1 MESHSP
7 PPPPSASDF
16 SYRTPERRPRIAAAA
31 GLGRRAIHSP
41 FSPMDVDS
49 PSPPPVPPPAK
60 KPLVSLFDW
69 DDTLCP
75 SSWLHRRG
83 FLAAHGLVDDAP
95 LLKRDRS
102 RQGTGFIAKPLSRP
116 DRRRLE
122 LLEDEILALLRCAAD
137 LGPVFIVTAATLHWV
152 VASAEHFLPR
162 VRQFLL
168 DKQLQPWAGKT
179 EQVQVVSAREW
190 YHEHVGAGGDPS
202 AWKTATFEAICQHL
216 KVKNVYARLH
226 MRTDLVS
233 VGDARFEQ
241 TACVQMEAHAPLF
254 LRSKTLK
261 FVDTPS
267 LDELLEQ
274 MHMTRSIYTRVCR
287 YEDGLHLYV
296 ARPARRRRD
305 DTTRRHQGEEWL
317 GDSYTEDAAPTLQL
331 VQIDRNTVMQD
342 GGVREAEPADFTRYT
357 PQYQIPTTSGGFDIR
372 SNVEDPNEPPL
383 LAVSGVRS

>member
-1 MESHSP
+1 MENHSP
-7 PPPPSASDF
+7 QPSPASGF
-16 SYRTPERRPRIAAAA
+16 SYRTPERRPRLAAAA
-31 GLGRRAIHSP
+31 GLGRRAIRSP

-49 PSPPPVPPPAK
+49 PSPSPESPPAK

-83 FLAAHGLVDDAP
+83 FLAAHGLVNDAP
-95 LLKRDRS
+95 LLRGDRGH
-102 RQGTGFIAKPLSRP
+102 QGAGVIAKPLPRP

-168 DKQLQPWAGKT
+168 DKQLHPWAGKM

-190 YHEHVGAGGDPS
+190 YRQHVGAGGDPS
-202 AWKTATFEAICQHL
+202 AWKAATFEAICQHL
-216 KVKNVYARLH
+216 KVQNVYARLH

-233 VGDARFEQ
+233 VGDSRFEQ
-241 TACVQMEAHAPLF
+241 TACIQMETHAPLF

-274 MHMTRSIYTRVCR
+274 MRMTRSIYTRVCR
-287 YEDGLHLYV
+287 YEEGLHLYV

-305 DTTRRHQGEEWL
+305 DTTRRQQGEEWL
-317 GDSYTEDAAPTLQL
+317 GDSHTEAAVPTLQL
-331 VQIDRNTVMQD
+331 VQIDWNTVMQD
-342 GGVREAEPADFTRYT
+342 RGVREADPANFTRYR
-357 PQYQIPTTSGGFDIR
+357 PQYRIPTTGGGFDVR
-372 SNVEDPNEPPL
+372 SYVEDPTEPPL
-383 LAVSGVRS
+383 LAVSSVRS